1 MIESKYSR
9 RVEILQRVRGAPD
22 WVPIS
27 VMTVG
32 GALMVFLLVLI
43 STEFG

>member
-1 MIESKYSR
+1 MIENKYSR
-9 RVEILQRVRGAPD
+9 RVEILGRVRGAPN

-32 GALMVFLLVLI
+32 GALMVLLLVLV
-43 STEFG
+43 STELG

>member
-9 RVEILQRVRGAPD
+9 RVEILQRVRGAPE
-22 WVPIS
+22 WIPIS

-32 GALMVFLLVLI
+32 GALMVLLLMLI
-43 STEFG
+43 ATEFG